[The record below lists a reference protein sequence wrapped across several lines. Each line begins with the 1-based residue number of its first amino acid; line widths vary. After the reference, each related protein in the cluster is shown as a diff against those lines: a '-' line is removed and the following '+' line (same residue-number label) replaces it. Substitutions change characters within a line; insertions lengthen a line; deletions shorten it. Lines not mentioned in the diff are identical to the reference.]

1 MHVVAVELRN
11 PLPSDWQQ
19 WHGAATRDFRDLRG
33 ETHRLLLC
41 THPPSWITAAAACG
55 HNRCIRWLLER
66 QGRYGLT
73 VAVCGITAVD
83 VLYRVRVQISN
94 FTMYHVLQRL
104 RLAGLGVAHT
114 LPLPPWHDKQCDVRR
129 VWTRRRC
136 CAPGCTSPRQIED
149 ECFAHFW
156 TGPASLA
163 APSSLHSLNR

>member
-11 PLPSDWQQ
+11 PFPDDKQH

-41 THPPSWITAAAACG
+41 TNSPCWITAAASCG

-83 VLYRVRVQISN
+83 VMDQVRVQISN

-104 RLAGLGVAHT
+104 QLAGLGTAHT
-114 LPLPPWHDKQCDVRR
+114 LPPPPWLDKLAAVRR
-129 VWTRRRC
+129 VWQHRQC
-136 CAPGCTSPRQIED
+136 CAPGCSAPRQIGD

-163 APSSLHSLNR
+163 ASSSLRSFHS